1 MDVFAFAEETRV
13 LCQVKRPLI
22 PPSFPHLLPGIGKE
36 TALDLARRGA
46 RVFLACRSEERTLP
60 VVEEIRTATGNE
72 QVFFKK
78 LDLARITSIR
88 AFAEDFVDEE
98 EVCLLAR
105 LLIFSSDLFFKF
117 FFLSIVFHYIS
128 FRYILFSFV

>member
-1 MDVFAFAEETRV
+1 MELCFKRKRQTWIKKAKETLDVFAFTGEKRV
-13 LCQVKRPLI
+13 FSQDERPLTH
-22 PPSFPHLLPGIGKE
+22 PLFPNPLPGIGKE

-98 EVCLLAR
+98 EVGVCVRACVR
-105 LLIFSSDLFFKF
+105 FSIFPFK
-117 FFLSIVFHYIS
+117 
-128 FRYILFSFV
+128 